1 MNQKRQTKSNKC
13 VFCGET
19 ATKTNSEGQPVC
31 KDHKDKEP
39 RDVACPE
46 CGMPMEI
53 REGRYGYFWGCEGY
67 PQCDKTYPVEAL
79 VEDEE

>member
-1 MNQKRQTKSNKC
+1 MNKQTKSTKC

-31 KDHKDKEP
+31 REHREKEP

-46 CGMPMEI
+46 CGMPMKI
-53 REGRYGYFWGCEGY
+53 KEGRYGYFWGCEGY
-67 PQCDKTYPVEAL
+67 PQCQKTYQIEAL
-79 VEDEE
+79 VEDDE